1 MLGNGGNIKD
11 ASIFFMFVTSAPFK
25 DIWYLQPLAVENIY
39 ISKTFWLSG
48 SIQLDV
54 VREHQAN
61 KLAVREINLLES
73 NLTLLYLFGL
83 QDP

>member
-1 MLGNGGNIKD
+1 MHQYFYVCYFR
-11 ASIFFMFVTSAPFK
+11 SFQR
-25 DIWYLQPLAVENIY
+25 YLVPPLLLLPLPVENIY

-54 VREHQAN
+54 VREHPAN
-61 KLAVREINLLES
+61 KLAVREINSLES

-83 QDP
+83 QDL

>member
-1 MLGNGGNIKD
+1 
-11 ASIFFMFVTSAPFK
+11 MFVTSASFK

-54 VREHQAN
+54 VREHQPTN
-61 KLAVREINLLES
+61 LQLEKL
-73 NLTLLYLFGL
+73 TF
-83 QDP
+83 

>member
-1 MLGNGGNIKD
+1 MHQYIYVCYFR
-11 ASIFFMFVTSAPFK
+11 SFER
-25 DIWYLQPLAVENIY
+25 YLVPPLPLPVENIY

-54 VREHQAN
+54 VREHPAN

>member
-1 MLGNGGNIKD
+1 MHQYFYVCYFR
-11 ASIFFMFVTSAPFK
+11 SFQR
-25 DIWYLQPLAVENIY
+25 YLVPPLPSLPLPVENIY

-54 VREHQAN
+54 VREHPAN

-73 NLTLLYLFGL
+73 NLTLLYLFGF

>member
-1 MLGNGGNIKD
+1 
-11 ASIFFMFVTSAPFK
+11 MFVTSASFK

-54 VREHQAN
+54 VREHPAN

>member
-11 ASIFFMFVTSAPFK
+11 ASIFLCLLLPLLSKIFGTS
-25 DIWYLQPLAVENIY
+25 LPLAVENIY

-54 VREHQAN
+54 VREPQPTN
-61 KLAVREINLLES
+61 LQLEKLTFWNLI
-73 NLTLLYLFGL
+73 
-83 QDP
+83 